1 MDGATYQIW
10 VQCILAPY
18 AAAHNNKIYL
28 LQDMFSIHLHYNSIS
43 ALNCLWIEVDFILAG
58 TLQSCNQWTRASTNH
73 SSSTSERRAMHGW
86 WHISKGINQHEWIL
100 LPGFNMHG
108 TEYHKWI
115 LLPGFNTHGTKYHIL
130 LSSTLGSPLEFIP
143 GIYLNN
149 DLQLIV
155 TWGWESARKKNSYP
169 CRGGRWDPNLFF
181 CLTLLMFLL

>member
-1 MDGATYQIW
+1 
-10 VQCILAPY
+10 
-18 AAAHNNKIYL
+18 
-28 LQDMFSIHLHYNSIS
+28 
-43 ALNCLWIEVDFILAG
+43 
-58 TLQSCNQWTRASTNH
+58 
-73 SSSTSERRAMHGW
+73 MHGW

-108 TEYHKWI
+108 TE
-115 LLPGFNTHGTKYHIL
+115 YHIL

-181 CLTLLMFLL
+181 CLTSLMFLVVALIFIKIILQYYH